1 MHSHKAH
8 SQAGA
13 HPALAHGMLT
23 AAVVKPIVTGSIVG
37 VVEKFYFKNTDI
49 NCVYTAAAVAT
60 GVLATSWVEPL
71 TNNLFPTK
79 TATGAGMKFLEG
91 RIVEIACASG
101 ACYGLTRYVFKT
113 ELNPR
118 NFAMKIG
125 VIAVAD
131 SLAELITDVLVH
143 TGL

>member
-1 MHSHKAH
+1 MSL
-8 SQAGA
+8 SQ
-13 HPALAHGMLT
+13 GMMT
-23 AAVVKPIVTGSIVG
+23 AAIVKPIVTGSIVG
-37 VVEKFYFKNTDI
+37 VVEKMYFKNTDI
-49 NCVYTAAAVAT
+49 NCLYTGLAVSA

-101 ACYGLTRYVFKT
+101 ACYGLTRYVIKT
-113 ELNPR
+113 EMNPR

-125 VIAVAD
+125 VIAAAD
-131 SLAELITDVLVH
+131 SLAELITDFIVH
-143 TGL
+143 ANAH

>member
-1 MHSHKAH
+1 MTL
-8 SQAGA
+8 SQ
-13 HPALAHGMLT
+13 GMMT
-23 AAVVKPIVTGSIVG
+23 AAIVKPVVTGSIVG
-37 VVEKFYFKNTDI
+37 LVEKFYFQNTDM
-49 NCVYTAAAVAT
+49 NCLYTGAAVAT
-60 GVLATSWVEPL
+60 GVLATSWVEPM

-113 ELNPR
+113 EMNPR

-125 VIAVAD
+125 VIAAAD
-131 SLAELITDVLVH
+131 SLAELITDFIVH
-143 TGL
+143 ANAH